1 MDPPRPCTALSYP
14 RTLRGV
20 LDDGERAHLTK
31 FFFERVRGGRSSL
44 TYYHLLRHL
53 ASEQDE
59 AGWRI
64 VQRVAE
70 RVRVELG
77 EGFTLLNDFFS
88 LRTPGLRL
96 FPSWHQDGEFWIG
109 DDGSSAD
116 ACTGF
121 NLWILLDHVGMNYS
135 FDVLEV
141 ERNAWAYDDLYARQ
155 YGLSDGRLAPP
166 RPLFSPGEFA
176 TLSRKGSNSLRGFF
190 KPGEQRVSR
199 LESTNVPLESGDA
212 LLLRQVEMHRTDT
225 RPLQPGEWRL
235 ALGFKVLRSRVL
247 LREQNPN
254 SPFGDDSSQV
264 RLSWPGLLPDFT
276 KGETVPFVY
285 NQTRLRLLDPRLQR
299 PPWLA
304 WLLSDM
310 GCALAGAFLFA
321 VVAVGFALGA
331 PRARRAGGRRRG
343 RGEDECLGLP
353 LPGARGRRRADD

>member
-212 LLLRQVEMHRTDT
+212 LLLRQVCTVHLNHLNTRGGGGGASLSAIDNYVWVERGQGQGLCYLSLVQDLPPTLHRPITNA
-225 RPLQPGEWRL
+225 L
-235 ALGFKVLRSRVL
+235 AL
-247 LREQNPN
+247 P
-254 SPFGDDSSQV
+254 
-264 RLSWPGLLPDFT
+264 
-276 KGETVPFVY
+276 
-285 NQTRLRLLDPRLQR
+285 
-299 PPWLA
+299 
-304 WLLSDM
+304 
-310 GCALAGAFLFA
+310 
-321 VVAVGFALGA
+321 
-331 PRARRAGGRRRG
+331 
-343 RGEDECLGLP
+343 
-353 LPGARGRRRADD
+353 

>member
-1 MDPPRPCTALSYP
+1 MKAALTSLPASTAAFHRLLPSTKNAQLILISHPPT
-14 RTLRGV
+14 
-20 LDDGERAHLTK
+20 
-31 FFFERVRGGRSSL
+31 SL
-44 TYYHLLRHL
+44 P
-53 ASEQDE
+53 Q
-59 AGWRI
+59 
-64 VQRVAE
+64 
-70 RVRVELG
+70 
-77 EGFTLLNDFFS
+77 
-88 LRTPGLRL
+88 
-96 FPSWHQDGEFWIG
+96 
-109 DDGSSAD
+109 
-116 ACTGF
+116 
-121 NLWILLDHVGMNYS
+121 
-135 FDVLEV
+135 
-141 ERNAWAYDDLYARQ
+141 
-155 YGLSDGRLAPP
+155 
-166 RPLFSPGEFA
+166 
-176 TLSRKGSNSLRGFF
+176 
-190 KPGEQRVSR
+190 
-199 LESTNVPLESGDA
+199 
-212 LLLRQVEMHRTDT
+212 
-225 RPLQPGEWRL
+225 
-235 ALGFKVLRSRVL
+235 VLRSRVL